1 MSSESQPVKGT
12 MKNKMKSEQIKD
24 EMKMTT
30 LNVPFTQEELL
41 NWVALEILEA
51 QLKYWIWS
59 IFKRE
64 RKIKV
69 IMDVL
74 KKYDLNQQV
83 LI

>member
-1 MSSESQPVKGT
+1 M
-12 MKNKMKSEQIKD
+12 IK
-24 EMKMTT
+24 
-30 LNVPFTQEELL
+30 LNVPFTQDELL

-51 QLKYWIWS
+51 QSKYWMWS

-74 KKYDLNQQV
+74 KKYDLNQEV
-83 LI
+83 KDGKD